1 MRPREVARVRDQR
14 EEHLWSQTTVL
25 QLTTFTENLIFYSDA
40 NQIRLLLQYGGDIKK
55 REAAVPK
62 CNPAFRIQTLYSSP
76 FQQFSSTVSGGC
88 WFERCIYIAVC
99 CCVHTYIQTCTWGLQ
114 MSDRIEDKGMAEN
127 CVMLINH
134 DCCLGCVLYAHKH
147 KHSHSRTQVISVEAS
162 TQKSFSKP
170 PWLLDSF
177 QQQFCVDTR
186 P

>member
-62 CNPAFRIQTLYSSP
+62 CNPAFRIQTLCSSP

-99 CCVHTYIQTCTWGLQ
+99 CCVHTYIQTCTLGLQ

-134 DCCLGCVLYAHKH
+134 DCCWAAFCMHTNINTHTHARRSFLLKRALRK
-147 KHSHSRTQVISVEAS
+147 AS
-162 TQKSFSKP
+162 
-170 PWLLDSF
+170 LNRRD
-177 QQQFCVDTR
+177 C
-186 P
+186 